1 MRFHNRRRSLLALA
15 LCSVF
20 LFTACPKPPSQAAI
34 DKAANASK
42 TIATRYVET
51 VEFVTTLYKSGALP
65 LATKDKI
72 ADGLISFGENGVK
85 FNILLKNYSEQYGD
99 QVPGN
104 VWSTIS
110 ENFDKLSADFLKV
123 LSLLPQASGLGD
135 SKAFRAISAA
145 VLVLAQVL
153 ASHSVIP
160 GSQLKQIETEVNRYG
175 LA

>member
-1 MRFHNRRRSLLALA
+1 MYLTSKRRLLAIALTLSLLSL
-15 LCSVF
+15 
-20 LFTACPKPPSQAAI
+20 ACPIKPSPAAI

-51 VEFVTTLYKSGALP
+51 VDFVTTLYKSGALS

-72 ADGLISFGENGVK
+72 ADALIDFGENGKK
-85 FNILLKNYSEQYGD
+85 FNNLLANYSEQYGD
-99 QVPGN
+99 QVPSN
-104 VWSTIS
+104 IWQTIS

-123 LSLLPQASGLGD
+123 INLLPQASGLGD

-145 VLVLAQVL
+145 VLALAQVL

-160 GSQLKQIETEVNRYG
+160 ESKFRQIETEVSRYG